1 MNFGSTL
8 KRLRKSKN
16 LRQKDLADYLHV
28 SRPTI
33 AGYETKNKQPDYEK
47 LEQLA
52 LLFEVS
58 VDYLIT
64 GINRPFPPSE
74 ADESFY
80 GNSQLTSLVNHF
92 EVLTDQSRDDLVK
105 YAELLIFRDK
115 QERER
120 TRK

>member
-1 MNFGSTL
+1 
-8 KRLRKSKN
+8 
-16 LRQKDLADYLHV
+16 
-28 SRPTI
+28 
-33 AGYETKNKQPDYEK
+33 
-47 LEQLA
+47 A

-105 YAELLIFRDK
+105 YAELLIIRDK